1 MEKKTLTD
9 VLIDLGLLDDDP
21 PAAALDGGNKPP
33 SVLDG
38 KSQNEEKSRE

>member
-1 MEKKTLTD
+1 MKEKTLTD
-9 VLIDLGLLDDDP
+9 VLIELGLLDDDP

-38 KSQNEEKSRE
+38 KPQKEEKSRE